1 MDLPAGNTTIF
12 GPSLSSAILTPP
24 AFELGLMIGIA
35 LDLMLA
41 AWAKLEA
48 VIVYSSVLEHL
59 IRKGLYKG
67 VTRG

>member
-1 MDLPAGNTTIF
+1 M
-12 GPSLSSAILTPP
+12 
-24 AFELGLMIGIA
+24 MIGIA